1 MKFNN
6 TNAKLNHVDI
16 AGPEIHPE
24 TRRQENGCNMGIT
37 NAAQARRK
45 YAHNTL
51 RALSFRR
58 QQPLQWYNT

>member
-6 TNAKLNHVDI
+6 TSAKLNHVDI

-24 TRRQENGCNMGIT
+24 TRRQENGCNIGIA

-45 YAHNTL
+45 YAHQTL
-51 RALSFRR
+51 RTLSCRG
-58 QQPLQWYNT
+58 QQPLKWHKT